1 MPSVTTPGTG
11 NKSSQQ
17 IFAIAHYQCPCKQL
31 LVRRTPLAELPA
43 TAKYDS
49 KNVLD
54 DHLYEFLG
62 QMAEARDYS
71 NGKKIVSVQD
81 PQDPKKV
88 HDVRLFDKAN
98 ADALMDYLREIR
110 FDPEKAYPNRSSCK
124 LER

>member
-1 MPSVTTPGTG
+1 
-11 NKSSQQ
+11 
-17 IFAIAHYQCPCKQL
+17 
-31 LVRRTPLAELPA
+31 
-43 TAKYDS
+43 
-49 KNVLD
+49 
-54 DHLYEFLG
+54 
-62 QMAEARDYS
+62 MAEARDYS

-110 FDPEKAYPNRSSCK
+110 FDPEKAYPNRSSCR